1 MAGHSPWCSIAAYLL
16 AVLGLSWKK
25 QGRTFSCRSHWG
37 GCRLGAPPS
46 LGGGTCL
53 ALWLK
58 CLLSLVSRSLTS
70 EHSQGFAGSWEMGP
84 MRQLGV
90 HHR

>member
-53 ALWLK
+53 ALVVKVLTLP
-58 CLLSLVSRSLTS
+58 CLQEPDLRAQPGFRWKLGNGTYETTRS
-70 EHSQGFAGSWEMGP
+70 P
-84 MRQLGV
+84 P
-90 HHR
+90 